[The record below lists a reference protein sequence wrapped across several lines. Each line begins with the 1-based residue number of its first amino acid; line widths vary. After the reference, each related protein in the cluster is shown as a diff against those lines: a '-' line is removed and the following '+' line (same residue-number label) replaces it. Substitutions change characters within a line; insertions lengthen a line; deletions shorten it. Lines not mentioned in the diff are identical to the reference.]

1 MPWCVRLPLPLSN
14 RTHDTQV
21 GRSIG
26 NADMDVGPK
35 HIAGEFATA
44 VSCCCRDRPVEGTC
58 ESNVN
63 FCHFVNMLTQKDRY
77 LVRYVARKSQES
89 SQVAAVG

>member
-1 MPWCVRLPLPLSN
+1 MPWCVRLPFPLSS

-21 GRSIG
+21 DRLVG
-26 NADMDVGPK
+26 NADMDVGPE

-44 VSCCCRDRPVEGTC
+44 VSCCCPWKEHVRVMLISVFCEYAHSEG
-58 ESNVN
+58 SI
-63 FCHFVNMLTQKDRY
+63 
-77 LVRYVARKSQES
+77 VRYVARKSRES